1 MFLKAESAI
10 LSVETP
16 RTASSSTCSKNAPP
30 ATPLDHIDMS
40 DADIIIQS
48 CDLVNFPVHKR
59 TLAMS
64 SPFFSDMFS
73 LPQPQPSNKE
83 VVDGLP
89 LVPLSEDAEVLSGL
103 ITMLYPIPSWLPN
116 SYDKALTLLSASQ
129 KYEMVGVRSRI
140 HAEIQNREFPPLTG
154 AETFRSYAISSSGDL
169 SSEREKLARQ
179 TLNFPMTFEYF
190 SNELPSFKGRALCD
204 LIGFRKRCRDNLVS
218 CFESFLK
225 LDQPPFNNKT
235 SCCDGRYS
243 TYSHSSSSK
252 TLPSWLAQL
261 FQKHLDESHNA
272 FSKPLFN
279 PQSIRGEYLSALKAH
294 IGSSLSSRCDSCAQV
309 HAMNGETFCKELSDS
324 LTLALSEVCT
334 LSILERILRVLIY
347 ASPRYAWIQ
356 SHIGKLL
363 ITSLEITRI

>member
-48 CDLVNFPVHKR
+48 CELVNLPVHKR

-140 HAEIQNREFPPLTG
+140 HAEIQNREISPLTG

-179 TLNFPMTFEYF
+179 TLNFPMTFEYL

-204 LIGFRKRCRDNLVS
+204 LVGFRKRCRDKLLS
-218 CFESFLK
+218 CFQFFLK
-225 LDQPPFNNKT
+225 LDQPPFNIWT
-235 SCCDGRYS
+235 SCHTDQYS
-243 TYSHSSSSK
+243 SYLSSPNTS
-252 TLPSWLAQL
+252 PSWLTQL
-261 FQKHLDESHNA
+261 FQKHLDESRNA

-279 PQSIRGEYLSALKAH
+279 PQSIRGEYLSALKTH
-294 IGSSLSSRCDSCAQV
+294 INSSISYPCYSCPKI
-309 HAMNGETFCKELSDS
+309 HALNGETFCKELSDR

-334 LSILERILRVLIY
+334 SSIFRRNRGCLNIHLI
-347 ASPRYAWIQ
+347 
-356 SHIGKLL
+356 
-363 ITSLEITRI
+363 